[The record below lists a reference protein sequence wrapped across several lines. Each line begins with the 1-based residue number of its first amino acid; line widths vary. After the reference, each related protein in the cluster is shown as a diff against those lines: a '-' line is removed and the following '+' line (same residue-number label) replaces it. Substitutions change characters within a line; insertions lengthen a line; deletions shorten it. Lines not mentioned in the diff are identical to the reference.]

1 MQNVTDEKYNWNL
14 KDIFK
19 NEKEFEDEKEELNKY
34 IDEMKQF
41 QGKLNNLE
49 DIKNYYETKEKA
61 YQIYEKVACFA
72 ALNYHKNMADAN
84 AIKMYKDV
92 ETIGANFG
100 AATSFATP
108 ELSKNS
114 DEKLEEFA
122 KTEGMIEY
130 ARSLRK
136 VIRAK
141 KHILN
146 QDVEKA
152 LASYSEVFG
161 AIENIYE
168 IFTTTE
174 FEFEDV
180 KDSDGNMLKM
190 SHGLYFK
197 YLNSM
202 DRKLRKEAFESMYL
216 PYKKNINTI
225 TELYIARVKDMVIT
239 AKIRNYK
246 DAIDMATIHDDSNS
260 DVYNCLVEQVNNNI
274 YLNHDYLKIKSE
286 LLEKEVQDNDK
297 KMHMYDVYRNTL
309 VKDEENVDYEEA
321 KKIVLDAL
329 SIMGDKYI
337 NKLKEAMDNRWI
349 DVYEKENKRTGAYSM
364 GVFGVHPYVLLNFVN
379 SSRDISTIAHELG
392 HSMHSY
398 YADTTQ
404 NILNASYTIMV
415 AEVASTVNEILLAN
429 YQIKNEQDSMKKAF
443 LINEQLDM
451 IRATLFRQTMLAEF
465 EKVIHNKIKE
475 GINLSSDD
483 VNEIYYE
490 LVKKYFGDTT
500 ICDELIKYE
509 WARIPHFYSNFY
521 VYKYATGITSAIVIA
536 TKIMNHEEGFVE
548 KYINMLSKGGA
559 EDSLDLLK
567 SVGVDLEKAETYDI
581 AFEYFRKNIDELK
594 KLI

>member
-1 MQNVTDEKYNWNL
+1 MTETKEKYDWDL
-14 KDIFK
+14 SCLFK
-19 NEKEFEDEKEELNKY
+19 NEDERIGTIKKFEKY
-34 IDEMKQF
+34 IDEIKSF

-49 DIKNYYETKEKA
+49 NIKKYYDVKVEACKLHIKIYA
-61 YQIYEKVACFA
+61 YAMFKFHQ
-72 ALNYHKNMADAN
+72 NMGDSDN
-84 AIKMYKDV
+84 SKLYKDAV
-92 ETIGANFG
+92 SLGAKYAENVSY
-100 AATSFATP
+100 AVP
-108 ELSKNS
+108 ELIENSKE
-114 DEKLEEFA
+114 DLEAWANNPEM
-122 KTEGMIEY
+122 KEY
-130 ARSLRK
+130 KRSLERIIK
-136 VIRAK
+136 DKEHVLSK
-141 KHILN
+141 ESEEL
-146 QDVEKA
+146 

-161 AIENIYE
+161 AVENVYDVFTITDF
-168 IFTTTE
+168 IFN
-174 FEFEDV
+174 DV
-180 KDSDGNMLKM
+180 ENKNGEKQKM
-190 SHGLYFK
+190 SHGLYSK
-197 YLNSM
+197 YLSGR
-202 DRKLRKEAFESMYL
+202 DRILRKNAFEAMYE
-216 PYKKNINTI
+216 PYKQNINTI
-225 TELYIARVKDMVIT
+225 SELYLARVKDVVTT
-239 AKIRNYK
+239 ARVRRYK
-246 DAIDMATIHDDSNS
+246 NAIDMASQNDDSKEE
-260 DVYNCLVEQVNNNI
+260 VYYCLVEAVDENLNLNHE
-274 YLNHDYLKIKSE
+274 YLNLKSKLLCSE
-286 LLEKEVQDNDK
+286 LDDG
-297 KMHMYDVYRNTL
+297 KMHMYDVYRNTFESDD
-309 VKDEENVDYEEA
+309 KNVSYEEA
-321 KKIVLDAL
+321 KQIVLNAL
-329 SIMGDKYI
+329 SIMGDDYVS
-337 NKLKEAMDNRWI
+337 KLKEAMDNRWI

-364 GVFGVHPYVLLNFVN
+364 GVYGVHPFVLLNFVN

-429 YQIKNEQDSMKKAF
+429 YQIKNEQDLMKKAF

-451 IRATLFRQTMLAEF
+451 IRATLFRQTMFAEY